1 MANKVITIGHLLQR
15 AASSPLSH
23 HLPGGHAF
31 EDGDFEEEEKEEKG
45 VGIWDEEGHS
55 ASATPG
61 ASHKGKIR
69 EMESFIYEV
78 FDAASAVKRAY
89 VGVQEAHSPWDPDKL
104 RVADA
109 VVVAELRKLG
119 RLRDRFRRGCFSPS
133 SAGPPAAPLRDAVA
147 PYEATIED
155 LKGQLSAKNA
165 EVDSLNEKLRSA
177 TLGGLGRKGRLHS
190 GKRVGRITVLGAPGT
205 RTPELFEAYMEQVK
219 SASKTFTSHLLSLMR
234 SAGRDVAA
242 VFRSII
248 EGGGGGDGAAKD
260 RAPAIPNLEAR
271 HAKYALEAYVNG
283 KLFQGFENETFYLE
297 GSLSSLINPA
307 EFRRDCFTQ
316 FQDMRG
322 MEPEQLLGILPG
334 CPFGRFAA
342 SKYLA
347 VVHDKMG
354 ESLFDGGSEQRQ
366 QVLAGAHPRTAFYGE
381 FLRLAKAVWLLHLL
395 AFALDPAPAHFEA
408 SRGAEFH
415 PNYMESVAR
424 FTGGRV
430 PPASV
435 VGFPVGRGFRLG
447 NGSVVRA
454 RVYLTPRA
462 QPQ

>member
-1 MANKVITIGHLLQR
+1 
-15 AASSPLSH
+15 
-23 HLPGGHAF
+23 
-31 EDGDFEEEEKEEKG
+31 
-45 VGIWDEEGHS
+45 
-55 ASATPG
+55 
-61 ASHKGKIR
+61 
-69 EMESFIYEV
+69 
-78 FDAASAVKRAY
+78 
-89 VGVQEAHSPWDPDKL
+89 
-104 RVADA
+104 
-109 VVVAELRKLG
+109 
-119 RLRDRFRRGCFSPS
+119 
-133 SAGPPAAPLRDAVA
+133 
-147 PYEATIED
+147 
-155 LKGQLSAKNA
+155 
-165 EVDSLNEKLRSA
+165 
-177 TLGGLGRKGRLHS
+177 
-190 GKRVGRITVLGAPGT
+190 
-205 RTPELFEAYMEQVK
+205 MEQVK

-234 SAGRDVAA
+234 SAGWDVAA
-242 VFRSII
+242 LFRSII
-248 EGGGGGDGAAKD
+248 EGGGGDGAAKD
-260 RAPAIPNLEAR
+260 RALAIPNLEDR

-307 EFRRDCFTQ
+307 EFRPDCFAQ

-322 MEPEQLLGILPG
+322 MEPEQLLGIVPG

-347 VVHDKMG
+347 VVHDKME
-354 ESLFDGGSEQRQ
+354 ESLFGGGSEQRQ
-366 QVLAGAHPRTAFYGE
+366 QVLAGAHPRTGFYGE

-424 FTGGRV
+424 FAGGRV
-430 PPASV
+430 PPGAV

-447 NGSVVRA
+447 HGSVVRA